1 MIHSERDLF
10 SSVAFFAKKKKK
22 KGWTKGFMWG
32 DFLFFFFFSPP
43 PGEPDL
49 VLFCG
54 WRDRSGTQCLQRAGQ
69 AVCTKL
75 PPKKKSAPTSG
86 TTFYISCFP
95 LHCQAEK
102 IITNDGGLETKQ
114 QKKTPQQTTVKLP
127 ELLVSPA
134 GGGRW
139 RAGGRPGGGRSSAV
153 TPLRPR
159 GAVPGWKPR
168 DGWAE

>member
-1 MIHSERDLF
+1 MIHSEWDVFFSVGFFVKKRDLCEVT
-10 SSVAFFAKKKKK
+10 S
-22 KGWTKGFMWG
+22 
-32 DFLFFFFFSPP
+32 FFFFFFPP

-75 PPKKKSAPTSG
+75 PPKKKSAPMSG

-102 IITNDGGLETKQ
+102 IITNEGGLEKKQ

-134 GGGRW
+134 GGGR
-139 RAGGRPGGGRSSAV
+139 
-153 TPLRPR
+153 
-159 GAVPGWKPR
+159 
-168 DGWAE
+168 

>member
-10 SSVAFFAKKKKK
+10 SSVAFFAKKKRAEQKDLCEV
-22 KGWTKGFMWG
+22 TS
-32 DFLFFFFFSPP
+32 FFFFFYSP

-75 PPKKKSAPTSG
+75 PPKKSQLQWA
-86 TTFYISCFP
+86 FQP
-95 LHCQAEK
+95 LHF
-102 IITNDGGLETKQ
+102 LFFLS
-114 QKKTPQQTTVKLP
+114 TVKLKKS
-127 ELLVSPA
+127 LLMMVAWKQNNKKKTADYCKVAWAARLPA
-134 GGGRW
+134 GGGRR
-139 RAGGRPGGGRSSAV
+139 RAGGRPGSGRSSAV

-159 GAVPGWKPR
+159 GAVPGWKQR
-168 DGWAE
+168 DGWGE